1 MAIELVTGK
10 AGVPHVDSE
19 DVGAFNA
26 HSLGS
31 GAYIMDGCEVTAKSA
46 NIVSI
51 SAGEILWEGR
61 HIRVKGSGES
71 LAVDN
76 GQTGYNRRDLI
87 TLNYAKDPNG
97 IESASFKVVKGT
109 ATTGTAADP
118 SVKVG
123 SILAG
128 DTSAVIPFARITL
141 SGLSVAAPTVL
152 LGSLPSLVSLRDS
165 VSQVNSAISKSTGWT
180 YLAGSSAEVS
190 QTTGYVRYRVN
201 RFNVELDI
209 DYPIADA
216 SDKKLSKLIPASL
229 RPYETCWFAICATKR
244 WNKSDHMAYCE
255 VKKDGTVWIGRGG
268 AEAEGRVVG
277 SVSWVIP

>member
-26 HSLGS
+26 YSLGS

-46 NIVSI
+46 NSI
-51 SAGEILWEGR
+51 NIAAGEILWEGR
-61 HIRVKGSGES
+61 HIRVKGSGER
-71 LAVDN
+71 LPIDN

-97 IESASFKVVKGT
+97 IESVSFKVVKGT

-141 SGLSVAAPTVL
+141 SGLSVATPTVL
-152 LGSLPSLVSLRDS
+152 LGSLPSLASLRDS
-165 VSQVNSAISKSTGWT
+165 VSPKTLVDGQIKSGESRTVHGIADWLIVGVYASAAAGDSDDREMLIPCLVGDRF
-180 YLAGSSAEVS
+180 LLGSSGCAVDGSNPRYVSVRFLLNGEVLK
-190 QTTGYVRYRVN
+190 YV
-201 RFNVELDI
+201 NVAMQDVENGNILNSRN
-209 DYPIADA
+209 A
-216 SDKKLSKLIPASL
+216 
-229 RPYETCWFAICATKR
+229 
-244 WNKSDHMAYCE
+244 N
-255 VKKDGTVWIGRGG
+255 G
-268 AEAEGRVVG
+268 VVG
-277 SVSWVIP
+277 LIRR

>member
-31 GAYIMDGCEVTAKSA
+31 GAYILDGCEVSAKSA
-46 NIVSI
+46 NSI
-51 SAGEILWEGR
+51 NIAAGEILWEGR

-71 LAVDN
+71 LPIDN

-97 IESASFKVVKGT
+97 IESVSFKVVKGT

-128 DTSAVIPFARITL
+128 DTSAVIPLARIAL
-141 SGLSVAAPTVL
+141 SGLSVATPTVL
-152 LGSLPSLVSLRDS
+152 LGSLPNLASLRDS
-165 VSQVNSAISKSTGWT
+165 VSQLSESKAVTLQSGITYEVSGNVVIVNVYNVTYSGNPRRFGPMPTGLRPRSTRYGIVNSGSNAGIVYVDTGGNIDVW
-180 YLAGSSAEVS
+180 AGSNG
-190 QTTGYVRYRVN
+190 TYTGQVVY
-201 RFNVELDI
+201 
-209 DYPIADA
+209 
-216 SDKKLSKLIPASL
+216 
-229 RPYETCWFAICATKR
+229 
-244 WNKSDHMAYCE
+244 
-255 VKKDGTVWIGRGG
+255 TV
-268 AEAEGRVVG
+268 
-277 SVSWVIP
+277 